1 MLPIS
6 IRGVK
11 TTDITERS
19 VRGILN
25 GLADAAPAENLIHAG
40 WSRCV
45 GVADVAD
52 VVRLMLCAMA
62 AGGTFVRQ
70 GNAVAW

>member
-25 GLADAAPAENLIHAG
+25 GLADAAPAGTSFML
-40 WSRCV
+40 V
-45 GVADVAD
+45 GA
-52 VVRLMLCAMA
+52 
-62 AGGTFVRQ
+62 
-70 GNAVAW
+70 NAWVWPMWPMSCG